1 MEFFMVEH
9 GGDLARA
16 VQTYGIERSKW
27 IDLSTGINPNGY
39 EIKHLSHACFHR
51 LPEREDLFDLE
62 QVARRAYG
70 VKETTGLISA
80 PGTEFLIHAL
90 PQLRFQAKV
99 AVLSPT
105 FSSHETAWMRFGHDV
120 RRISDLKALQ
130 DEQVV
135 IVVNPNNPDG
145 RVIAPK
151 KLRKLAQKLT
161 ERGGFLVIDE
171 AFVDVAP
178 EHSFVPM
185 HDKNNVIVLRS
196 VGKFYGVAGVRL
208 GFAIGAN
215 RYLDA
220 LRQILGA
227 WAVSGP
233 AIELGAQ
240 VLSDET
246 WAEQTRAV
254 LKRQS
259 AQHQELLLSKGLKVV
274 GGSVLFHLIE
284 VNDARKLH
292 VQLAKRAIWTRVF
305 DYDVRWLRLGL
316 CKSQNEL
323 SRFALELD
331 DALVSMKIAA

>member
-1 MEFFMVEH
+1 MGEH

-39 EIKHLSHACFHR
+39 EIKELSHACFHR
-51 LPEREDLFDLE
+51 LPDAQDLFELE
-62 QVARRAYG
+62 QAARVSYG
-70 VKETTGLISA
+70 VKERTGLIAA

-90 PQLRFQAKV
+90 PQLRMKAKV
-99 AVLSPT
+99 AILSPT
-105 FSSHETAWMRFGHDV
+105 FSSHEVAWARFGHDV
-120 RRISDLKALQ
+120 RRISDLKALK

-145 RVIAPK
+145 RIISPK
-151 KLRKLAQKLT
+151 KLGKVAQKLND
-161 ERGGFLVIDE
+161 RGGFLVIDE
-171 AFVDVAP
+171 AFVDVTP
-178 EHSFVPM
+178 ENSFVPL

-196 VGKFYGVAGVRL
+196 IGKFYGVAGVRL

-215 RYLDA
+215 RYLQG
-220 LRQILGA
+220 LRKILGA

-240 VLSDET
+240 VLSDEA

-259 AQHQELLLSKGLKVV
+259 EQHKELLISKGLKVV
-274 GGSVLFHLIE
+274 GGSFLFHLIE
-284 VNDARKLH
+284 LNDARTLH
-292 VQLAKRAIWTRVF
+292 VQLAKRGIWTRVF
-305 DYDVRWLRLGL
+305 DYDVRWMRLGL

-331 DALVSMKIAA
+331 DALASIEIAA